1 MANFTPD
8 TFTSYSEIIKKAK
21 DSEVYAIINAYYYS
35 MPLDNREAFIKHLK
49 KKLHPDV
56 GGTEGKMVI
65 LNDINEKI
73 RKGLFYKLS
82 GQQDSPIRPSQPK
95 TKSPKMEEVAYEF
108 VVPYLRRKVKVTVL
122 NINGVSYENEAEE
135 ANMQALVKK
144 VISGLKENEID
155 KVEMK
160 NLIMEKMIKFYKLPH
175 TYLKSLNRGIRVNV

>member
-1 MANFTPD
+1 
-8 TFTSYSEIIKKAK
+8 
-21 DSEVYAIINAYYYS
+21 
-35 MPLDNREAFIKHLK
+35 
-49 KKLHPDV
+49 
-56 GGTEGKMVI
+56 
-65 LNDINEKI
+65 
-73 RKGLFYKLS
+73 
-82 GQQDSPIRPSQPK
+82 
-95 TKSPKMEEVAYEF
+95 MEEVAYEF